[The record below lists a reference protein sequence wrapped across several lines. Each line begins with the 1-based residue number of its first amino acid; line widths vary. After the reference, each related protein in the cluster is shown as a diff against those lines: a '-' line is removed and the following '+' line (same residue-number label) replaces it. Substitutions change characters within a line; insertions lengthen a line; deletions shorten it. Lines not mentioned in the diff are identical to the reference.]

1 MEGWISLKAVPLLL
15 GTFVSRFKLELMY
28 VSLIVNIKLSLT
40 LSMVFACAAAI
51 VHKNHFFLKLKSK
64 Y

>member
-40 LSMVFACAAAI
+40 HLHGFRMCCCHS
-51 VHKNHFFLKLKSK
+51 S
-64 Y
+64 